1 VSESY
6 GGAKKK
12 KVTNNKLPLSMSASL
27 WDAVR
32 QENIQIVHT
41 ERRTAVFE
49 VEVED
54 EADCNGELMKMKEY
68 NSSER
73 NGLRHRSNV

>member
-1 VSESY
+1 ME
-6 GGAKKK
+6 
-12 KVTNNKLPLSMSASL
+12 VTNNKLPLSKSASL

-41 ERRTAVFE
+41 ERRTSVFE

-54 EADCNGELMKMKEY
+54 EADGNCELMKMKEY
-68 NSSER
+68 NNGESRS
-73 NGLRHRSNV
+73 GLRHRSNV